1 MGKDLKGK
9 ELGAGLSQR
18 KDKTYQGRYKDRY
31 GKINYVYGKKLSDV
45 RDQLA
50 QEISNNLNFANIR
63 DEVKLDA
70 WFDRWVDVYKRK
82 GVRPNTLREYTHV
95 YKKNIS
101 PFIGERKLNSLV
113 QADIQNLID
122 IADDSGYKYEQQN
135 KIKVVLSD
143 MFKRAIDNDLMLKN
157 PAANIKL
164 RKSKEV
170 HAFAL
175 SEEEQEIFFDVSLGT
190 FYDPLF
196 NVAVQ
201 TGLRPGEL
209 FALTIS
215 DIDFDKGHISVNKTL
230 VYQKYLDDEK
240 KTFHIEP
247 PKTKQSNRKVP
258 INSICKSYLLKQIQ
272 QKKVVC
278 SKRPKEENDFL
289 FVTRYNTPL
298 NSVLYSQ
305 AIKSIVQEINLT
317 RPFDNQFPVFGGHTF
332 RHTFATRCF
341 ECGIEAK
348 VVQSYLGHASL
359 QMTMDL
365 YTHVT
370 EKKAEEDIEKLVKN
384 PSTGVIDIDSRR
396 KCV

>member
-63 DEVKLDA
+63 DDVKLDA

-305 AIKSIVQEINLT
+305 ASNGVQGVQT
-317 RPFDNQFPVFGGHTF
+317 RLKRKD
-332 RHTFATRCF
+332 RF
-341 ECGIEAK
+341 ESK
-348 VVQSYLGHASL
+348 
-359 QMTMDL
+359 
-365 YTHVT
+365 
-370 EKKAEEDIEKLVKN
+370 
-384 PSTGVIDIDSRR
+384 
-396 KCV
+396 

>member
-63 DEVKLDA
+63 DDVKLDA

-164 RKSKEV
+164 RKSK
-170 HAFAL
+170 
-175 SEEEQEIFFDVSLGT
+175 
-190 FYDPLF
+190 
-196 NVAVQ
+196 
-201 TGLRPGEL
+201 
-209 FALTIS
+209 
-215 DIDFDKGHISVNKTL
+215 
-230 VYQKYLDDEK
+230 
-240 KTFHIEP
+240 
-247 PKTKQSNRKVP
+247 
-258 INSICKSYLLKQIQ
+258 
-272 QKKVVC
+272 
-278 SKRPKEENDFL
+278 
-289 FVTRYNTPL
+289 
-298 NSVLYSQ
+298 
-305 AIKSIVQEINLT
+305 
-317 RPFDNQFPVFGGHTF
+317 
-332 RHTFATRCF
+332 
-341 ECGIEAK
+341 
-348 VVQSYLGHASL
+348 
-359 QMTMDL
+359 
-365 YTHVT
+365 
-370 EKKAEEDIEKLVKN
+370 
-384 PSTGVIDIDSRR
+384 
-396 KCV
+396 